1 MVFVQVSCTR
11 LPKFSLGY
19 KYWFGWLSVSG
30 DCSDCFMC
38 QNCPDVVTVLLAYV
52 LTWQL
57 FCDICPRGF
66 HLKGHWL
73 TYQIEL
79 IIKYWY
85 DWISFNLIWNRI
97 PSLKNSQQWPKKNA
111 LTKCNISIN
120 EPRPSWTSDLAYS
133 CPRDWRLSASWGH
146 DWGSL
151 ETSRTNTTLSYLG
164 A

>member
-1 MVFVQVSCTR
+1 
-11 LPKFSLGY
+11 
-19 KYWFGWLSVSG
+19 
-30 DCSDCFMC
+30 MC
-38 QNCPDVVTVLLAYV
+38 QNCPNVVTVLLAYV

-133 CPRDWRLSASWGH
+133 CPRDWRLSASGGLIE
-146 DWGSL
+146 GSPL
-151 ETSRTNTTLSYLG
+151 NPSAHHSAEVPRGFRDAPQWCPHYADRHQPMIKVPEGPET
-164 A
+164 